1 MGASSALH
9 APLPTSPRSAEGGE
23 ITPLFLM
30 DASFFLQL
38 LLNGIVIG
46 VIYALVAMGL
56 SLIFGVLEIVN
67 FAHGEFYMLGAML
80 AYFLTTNMTLGF
92 WPTVL
97 VVTLVAVCLGYV
109 LYETLLASLKGAS
122 FERSILLTL
131 GLSMVL
137 QNGAVYLFT
146 TTPKMLRGGYSYA
159 TVMIGEMR
167 IAVPRLIAL
176 GLGIGAFGLLYLV
189 LYRTRIGKAMRGVAQ
204 NRDAA
209 LMVGIDPRAVSRL
222 AVAIGIGLS
231 GLAGAALAPVYAVH
245 PTMGFSFVFKAFAI
259 IIMGGLGNVAGA
271 GIAAVSLGVVETIA
285 GGFVPLA
292 MVDAVAFV
300 GMILVLLFKPEGLFG
315 RGVRV

>member
-1 MGASSALH
+1 VDL
-9 APLPTSPRSAEGGE
+9 
-23 ITPLFLM
+23 
-30 DASFFLQL
+30 SFYIQL

-80 AYFLTTNMTLGF
+80 AYFLSMNVGLGYG
-92 WPTVL
+92 PTVL
-97 VVTLVAVCLGYV
+97 VVTAVAVALGYV
-109 LYETLLASLKGAS
+109 LYEALLGSLRGQS

-137 QNGAVYLFT
+137 QNGAVFLFT
-146 TTPKMLRGGYSYA
+146 TTPRMMQTRYSYSNVLVGDVRVS
-159 TVMIGEMR
+159 VM
-167 IAVPRLIAL
+167 RLFAL
-176 GLGIGAFGLLYLV
+176 GLGLLAFAALYLI
-189 LYRTRIGKAMRGVAQ
+189 LYRTRVGRAMRGVAQ
-204 NRDAA
+204 NREAA

-245 PTMGFSFVFKAFAI
+245 PLMGFSFVFKAFAI
-259 IIMGGLGNVAGA
+259 IIIGGLGNISGA
-271 GIAAVSLGVVETIA
+271 ALAAVALGILERVA
-285 GGFVPLA
+285 GGFLPLVMADALAFIA
-292 MVDAVAFV
+292 MIA
-300 GMILVLLFKPEGLFG
+300 ILLLRPQGLFG

>member
-1 MGASSALH
+1 
-9 APLPTSPRSAEGGE
+9 
-23 ITPLFLM
+23 M
-30 DASFFLQL
+30 DLSFYIQL

-80 AYFLTTNMTLGF
+80 AYFLSMNVGLGY
-92 WPTVL
+92 WPAVL
-97 VVTLVAVCLGYV
+97 VVTAVAVALGYV
-109 LYETLLASLKGAS
+109 LYEALLGSLRGQS

-137 QNGAVYLFT
+137 QNGAVFLFT
-146 TTPKMLRGGYSYA
+146 TTPRMMQTRYSYSNVIVGDVRVS
-159 TVMIGEMR
+159 VM
-167 IAVPRLIAL
+167 RLFAL
-176 GLGIGAFGLLYLV
+176 GLGLLAFAALYLI
-189 LYRTRIGKAMRGVAQ
+189 LYRTRVGRAMRGVAQ
-204 NRDAA
+204 NREAA

-245 PTMGFSFVFKAFAI
+245 PLMGFSFVFKAFAI
-259 IIMGGLGNVAGA
+259 IIIGGLGNISGA
-271 GIAAVSLGVVETIA
+271 AIAAVALGILESVA
-285 GGFVPLA
+285 GGFLPLVMADALAFIA
-292 MVDAVAFV
+292 MIA
-300 GMILVLLFKPEGLFG
+300 ILLLRPQGLFG

>member
-1 MGASSALH
+1 
-9 APLPTSPRSAEGGE
+9 
-23 ITPLFLM
+23 M
-30 DASFFLQL
+30 DLIFYIQL

-46 VIYALVAMGL
+46 VIYALIAMGL

-80 AYFLTTNMTLGF
+80 AYFLTMNAQLGY
-92 WPTVL
+92 WPTIVI
-97 VVTLVAVCLGYV
+97 VTAVAMSLGYV
-109 LYETLLASLKGAS
+109 LYEALLVSLRGES

-137 QNGAVYLFT
+137 QNGAIFLFT
-146 TTPKMLRGGYSYA
+146 TTPKMVSSSLSYTNITAGGLRLPLS
-159 TVMIGEMR
+159 
-167 IAVPRLIAL
+167 RLFAL
-176 GLGIGAFGLLYLV
+176 GLGLAAFGALFLILYHTHV
-189 LYRTRIGKAMRGVAQ
+189 GKAMRGVAQ

-209 LMVGIDPRAVSRL
+209 LMVGIDPRAVSRM

-259 IIMGGLGNVAGA
+259 IIIGGLGSISGA
-271 GIAAVSLGVVETIA
+271 AIAAVALGILESLA
-285 GGFVPLA
+285 GGFLPLA
-292 MVDAVAFV
+292 MVDALAFIS
-300 GMILVLLFKPEGLFG
+300 MIAILLVRPQGLFG

>member
-1 MGASSALH
+1 
-9 APLPTSPRSAEGGE
+9 
-23 ITPLFLM
+23 M
-30 DASFFLQL
+30 DLSFYIQL
-38 LLNGIVIG
+38 LLNGVVIG

-80 AYFLTTNMTLGF
+80 AYFLCMNVGLGY
-92 WPTVL
+92 WPAVL
-97 VVTLVAVCLGYV
+97 VVTAVAVALGYV
-109 LYETLLASLKGAS
+109 LYEALLGSLRGQS

-146 TTPKMLRGGYSYA
+146 TTPRMMQTRYSYSNVIVGDVRVS
-159 TVMIGEMR
+159 VM
-167 IAVPRLIAL
+167 RLFAL
-176 GLGIGAFGLLYLV
+176 GLGLLAFAALYLI
-189 LYRTRIGKAMRGVAQ
+189 LYRTRVGRAMRGVAQ
-204 NRDAA
+204 NREAA

-245 PTMGFSFVFKAFAI
+245 PLMGFSFVFKAFAI
-259 IIMGGLGNVAGA
+259 IIIGGLGNISGA
-271 GIAAVSLGVVETIA
+271 AIAAVALGILESVA
-285 GGFVPLA
+285 GGFLPLVMADALAFIA
-292 MVDAVAFV
+292 MIA
-300 GMILVLLFKPEGLFG
+300 ILLLRPQGLFG